1 MAYDRVK
8 LFEQAKKV
16 TIENNLFF
24 IDDIIAYL
32 PCSKSSFYEFYPDG
46 SDELDKLKE
55 LLEVNRTTIKVS
67 LRKKWYDSDNAT
79 LQMGLMKLIASPEE
93 HRRLSQTHQEHSGEI
108 KTGIAIE
115 NLTTE
120 ELIQRAKAVKELNDK
135 GGA

>member
-1 MAYDRVK
+1 MAYDRK
-8 LFEQAKKV
+8 KIFEQAKEQIVSKRLIFV
-16 TIENNLFF
+16 EEVVAF
-24 IDDIIAYL
+24 IGI
-32 PCSKSSFYEFYPDG
+32 SKPTFYEFYPVD
-46 SDELDKLKE
+46 SNEFNELKSLIETNKISLK
-55 LLEVNRTTIKVS
+55 TS

>member
-79 LQMGLMKLIASPEE
+79 LQMGLMKLIANPEE

-108 KTGIAIE
+108 KTVILTDEEVKKINN
-115 NLTTE
+115 NLE
-120 ELIQRAKAVKELNDK
+120 QSY
-135 GGA
+135 

>member
-1 MAYDRVK
+1 MAYDK
-8 LFEQAKKV
+8 NKIFQQAKEMIVKH
-16 TIENNLFF
+16 NLFF
-24 IDDIIAYL
+24 VEDIVAFL
-32 PCSKSSFYEFYPDG
+32 PISKPTFYDYFKPD
-46 SDELDKLKE
+46 SNDFNELRE

-135 GGA
+135 SGA